1 MLCIDKILVYSAKRR
16 CFMIST
22 MIDNELEKEVSY
34 EHFIKDDN
42 ATEVLMIVLSSENNT
57 LAHNRVINKQL
68 LFGKS
73 ILDWVLASAGDYRTK
88 VISYH
93 QNDNVLSLIRP
104 HLGNEQTTIVM
115 YDDTPLL
122 RHASLENLVSDFV
135 FRGQK
140 VRKLPRGYI
149 FDTEYIMSNDK
160 IYISDSDN
168 DFDEDFLCVNNAN
181 SFTIASMKLKSR
193 ILSYHISNGVIF
205 LEPNSVY
212 IDADVEISSGVVIY
226 PNNNLMGACFIADGV
241 TLLPNNTLLDCLI
254 DKNCT
259 LLGCNLEKIKVQ
271 QNSELKFLTKSNS
284 ITPLSSSPISNT

>member
-1 MLCIDKILVYSAKRR
+1 
-16 CFMIST
+16 MIST
-22 MIDNELEKEVSY
+22 MIDNELEKEVGY
-34 EHFIKDDN
+34 EYLSKDENTAD
-42 ATEVLMIVLSSENNT
+42 VLMIVLSSENNT
-57 LAHNRVINKQL
+57 LAPNRVVNKQL

-88 VISYH
+88 VVNYY

-104 HLGNEQTTIVM
+104 HLGNEPTTIVV

-122 RHASLENLVSDFV
+122 RHASLENIVSDFV

-140 VRKLPRGYI
+140 VKKLPRGYV
-149 FDTEYIMSNDK
+149 FDTEYIKSNDK
-160 IYISDSDN
+160 IYVSNN
-168 DFDEDFLCVNNAN
+168 DEGFDEDFLCVNNAN

-212 IDADVEISSGVVIY
+212 IDADVEISGGVVIY
-226 PNNNLMGACFIADGV
+226 PNNHLMGSCFFAEGV

-259 LLGCNLEKIKVQ
+259 LLGCNLEKVKVQ
-271 QNSELKFLTKSNS
+271 QNSELKFLTKSNN
-284 ITPLSSSPISNT
+284 ITPLSSSPFSNN

>member
-1 MLCIDKILVYSAKRR
+1 
-16 CFMIST
+16 
-22 MIDNELEKEVSY
+22 MIDNELEKEVGY
-34 EHFIKDDN
+34 EYLSKDESTAD
-42 ATEVLMIVLSSENNT
+42 VLMIVLSSENNK
-57 LAHNRVINKQL
+57 LAPSRVTSKQL

-88 VISYH
+88 VVNYY

-104 HLGNEQTTIVM
+104 HLGNEATTIVV

-122 RHASLENLVSDFV
+122 RHANLENLVSDFT

-140 VRKLPRGYI
+140 VKKLPRGYI
-149 FDTEYIMSNDK
+149 FDTEYIRTNDK
-160 IYISDSDN
+160 VYISDSDS

-181 SFTIASMKLKSR
+181 SFTVASMKLKSR

-212 IDADVEISSGVVIY
+212 IDADVEISGGVVVY
-226 PNNNLMGACFIADGV
+226 PNNHLMGSCFIAEGV
-241 TLLPNNTLLDCLI
+241 TLLPNNTLLDCLV

-259 LLGCNLEKIKVQ
+259 LLGCNLEKVKIQ
-271 QNSELKFLTKSNS
+271 QNSELKFLTKSNN